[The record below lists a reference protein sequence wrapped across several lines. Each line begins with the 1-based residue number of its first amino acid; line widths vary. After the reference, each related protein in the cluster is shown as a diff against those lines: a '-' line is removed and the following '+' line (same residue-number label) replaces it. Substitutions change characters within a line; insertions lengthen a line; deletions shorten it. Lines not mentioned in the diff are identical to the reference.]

1 MLCAIL
7 ARQRHESLLAEM
19 NQAAAKGV
27 RLVELRLDYLTSEPR
42 FREILA
48 HKKCP
53 VIATFRRTQDGGKW
67 KGAEERRIQLLKA
80 AVAEGFDYV
89 DLEQDVCDQVPR
101 FGRTKRIIS
110 HHDMNTMPADLRGLW
125 AHLAK
130 KDPDIIKIAA
140 RAHKAT
146 DNFKMLKIVDRATI
160 PTIGLCMGDVGQS
173 SRVLLSKAGAPF
185 TYCAF
190 NPEKIVAPGLLT
202 FDEMRD
208 LYNVEA
214 VNPRTRV
221 YGVVG
226 DPIAHS
232 LSPLVHNWAF
242 QELGL
247 NCVYVPFRVSE
258 QNLERFLQR
267 MHVAEVWGL
276 SVTIPHKEKILEWGM
291 AGDELVQ
298 RAQSANTIVVDEA
311 GKWRLFNTD
320 GPAAIRSLEEALPAD
335 ADGHKSLASRP
346 VLLLGSGGVARTLAF
361 SLRDKAALVTIA
373 GRTTSRSQALAQA
386 VGCKYV
392 DWGQR
397 HAVVADVVL
406 NATPVG
412 MHPDVHE
419 TPFHSGSMRDGAVYF
434 DTIYNPM
441 KTKFLRDAEERGGR
455 IVTGVD
461 MFVGQAEAQFR
472 LFTGHEPPTG
482 LMRELVLEELSP
494 GRKMLRE
501 ARLARRA
508 RRAKK

>member
-19 NQAAAKGV
+19 TEAAAKRV

-42 FREILA
+42 LREILA

-53 VIATFRRTQDGGKW
+53 VIATFRRAQDGGNW
-67 KGAEERRIQLLKA
+67 KGSEEKRIQLLKA

-89 DLEQDVCDQVPR
+89 DIEDDVAERVPR
-101 FGRTKRIIS
+101 FGKTKRIIS
-110 HHDMNTMPADLRGLW
+110 HHDMHAMPPDLRGLW
-125 AHLAK
+125 AEMAK
-130 KDPDIIKIAA
+130 KDPDIIKIAG

-160 PTIGLCMGDVGQS
+160 PTIGLCMGDVGLP
-173 SRVLLSKAGAPF
+173 SRVLMTKAGAPF

-202 FDEMRD
+202 LDEMRD
-208 LYNVEA
+208 LYSVEA

-242 QELGL
+242 QELGQ

-276 SVTIPHKEKILEWGM
+276 SVTIPHKETILEWGEPGDDLVRR
-291 AGDELVQ
+291 AG
-298 RAQSANTIVVDEA
+298 SANTIVVDES

-320 GPAAIRSLEEALPAD
+320 GPAAMASLEEALPAESS
-335 ADGHKSLASRP
+335 GRKSLASRP
-346 VLLLGSGGVARTLAF
+346 VLLLGAGGVARTIAF
-361 SLRDKAALVTIA
+361 SLHDRGALVTIA
-373 GRTTSRSQALAQA
+373 SRTTARSQTLAQA

-397 HAVVADVVL
+397 HAIAADVII

-412 MHPDVHE
+412 MHPAIHE
-419 TPFHSGSMRDGAVYF
+419 SPFHAGSMREGAVYF

-472 LFTGHEPPTG
+472 LFTGHEPPRG
-482 LMRELVLEELSP
+482 LMKELVLEELSP

-508 RRAKK
+508 KK